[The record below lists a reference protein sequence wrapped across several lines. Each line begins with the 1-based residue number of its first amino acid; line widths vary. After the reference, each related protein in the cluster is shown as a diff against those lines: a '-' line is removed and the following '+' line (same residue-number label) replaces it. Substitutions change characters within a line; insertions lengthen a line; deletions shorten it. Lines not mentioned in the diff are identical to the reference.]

1 MNVYLYIAESNP
13 DAAYQICQKYGY
25 FDLRTINDLSDCLR
39 LIVAQNGEGAFNE
52 IMQLHPDREVIIS
65 EVVDTSKEK
74 PEPPKQIEKLEPPIE
89 EIKPKSVKSLDG
101 GMVEVEPKAAES
113 CNCNKNAVG
122 DNKPSQL
129 VNHTNLYILIGSLVI
144 AMAIL
149 VSVKNK

>member
-52 IMQLHPDREVIIS
+52 IMQLHPDRQVIID
-65 EVVDTSKEK
+65 EVVDKTKEK
-74 PEPPKQIEKLEPPIE
+74 PEPPIE
-89 EIKPKSVKSLDG
+89 EIKPTKSVKSLDG
-101 GMVEVEPKAAES
+101 GMVEVEPKAES
-113 CNCNKNAVG
+113 CHCNKNAAG
-122 DNKPSQL
+122 DKPSPL

-144 AMAIL
+144 AMAIV

>member
-13 DAAYQICQKYGY
+13 DAAYQICQQYGF

-52 IMQLHPDREVIIS
+52 IMQLHPDRQVIID
-65 EVVDTSKEK
+65 EVLDKTKEK
-74 PEPPKQIEKLEPPIE
+74 PEPPIE

-101 GMVEVEPKAAES
+101 GMVEVEPKAES
-113 CNCNKNAVG
+113 CSCNKNATG
-122 DNKPSQL
+122 DKPNPL

-144 AMAIL
+144 AMAIV